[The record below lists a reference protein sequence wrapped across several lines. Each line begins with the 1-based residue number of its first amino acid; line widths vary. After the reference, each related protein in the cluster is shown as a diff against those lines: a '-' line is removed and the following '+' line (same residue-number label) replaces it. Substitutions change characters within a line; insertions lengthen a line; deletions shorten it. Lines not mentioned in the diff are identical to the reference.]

1 MRIATKY
8 TYVYRIVGI
17 IGCLLVLAS
26 LFMPWLTIN
35 VGTLHASDNTEYGAG
50 ASPTGWQLA
59 NLDKGGAWDEN
70 IFAYF
75 FMIVYAFL
83 IMPPIGIIMMAIG
96 KDARGIGYYMLVM
109 SIFFLILLL
118 VLMPAIQ
125 QSIPTPEDPYKAF
138 TPDEIANMTADQ
150 KSRLDEQKMHRDEVL
165 NMKRIQ
171 FVPAIG
177 IILTVAGG
185 VVTYVGARLI
195 SRDSERLNDLY
206 NYYVLLTEAHKGGRI
221 TKEEE
226 DLLAA
231 QRKLYKVT
239 RSEHEMLLH
248 RMYPN
253 DQEFQNA
260 VYMHDHPVDMDR
272 MIIEKNL
279 QDYEVFLA
287 QALGHG
293 EPTKEE
299 LQMLEIIRRTLNIS
313 MDDHYMVLE
322 YLKNE
327 GRIKEPPPTP
337 PKPLKRITDVPK
349 ECLPSDE
356 ATPRYVH
363 SWESKSTITRET
375 PLDAETPAAE
385 KSPPPPISKTSL
397 VPQAP
402 RMDKP
407 TKPTKIGEIMGGEDI
422 PSKAKPPAA
431 PSKPTAPPPTKPAPG
446 PIVVPRP
453 TMGVPPA
460 PKEEPKVPEP
470 IDEEAE
476 PPAPKPA
483 PTPPPEEPPAPG
495 PLAPEEKPAEPAKP
509 KPKRPTKVKCN
520 KCGTTIP
527 VPPSD
532 VPVTI
537 KCPKCGVTG
546 KV

>member
-1 MRIATKY
+1 MRITTKY

-35 VGTLHASDNTEYGAG
+35 AG
-50 ASPTGWQLA
+50 SLQGFSEESSPPTGWQLA

-83 IMPPIGIIMMAIG
+83 IMPPVGIIMMAIG
-96 KDARGIGYYMLVM
+96 KDARGIGYYMLIM

-118 VLMPAIQ
+118 VLMPTIQ

-138 TPDEIANMTADQ
+138 TPDEIANMTVEQ
-150 KSRLDEQKMHRDEVL
+150 KAKLDEQKKHRDEVL

-171 FVPAIG
+171 FIPTIG
-177 IILTVAGG
+177 IILTVAGA

-195 SRDSERLNDLY
+195 SRDSDRLNDLY
-206 NYYVLLTEAHKGGRI
+206 NYYVLLVEAHKGGRI

-231 QRKLYKVT
+231 QRKLYKVI

-299 LQMLEIIRRTLNIS
+299 LVMLEVIRRTLNIS
-313 MDDHYMVLE
+313 MDDHYMVVE
-322 YLKNE
+322 YLKAE
-327 GRIKEPPPTP
+327 GRIKEAPPA

-356 ATPRYVH
+356 VTPRYVH
-363 SWESKSTITRET
+363 SWEYKSTITRET
-375 PLDAETPAAE
+375 PLDAETPAAAG
-385 KSPPPPISKTSL
+385 SPPPPLTRTSL
-397 VPQAP
+397 VPPAP
-402 RMDKP
+402 KMDRP

-422 PSKAKPPAA
+422 PAKAPPPAA
-431 PSKPTAPPPTKPAPG
+431 PSKPAAPPPTKPAPG
-446 PIVVPRP
+446 PIVVQRP
-453 TMGVPPA
+453 TLGVPPA
-460 PKEEPKVPEP
+460 PKKEAPEVPEP
-470 IDEEAE
+470 IDEEEE
-476 PPAPKPA
+476 PPAPPVPKPA
-483 PTPPPEEPPAPG
+483 PTPPA
-495 PLAPEEKPAEPAKP
+495 EKPQEPAKL

-532 VPVTI
+532 VPVAI
-537 KCPKCGVTG
+537 KCPNCGVTG